1 MRWQCIC
8 RVGANS
14 FSEIGRVIAVLSLL
28 LSFASVSVAAEDLLE
43 LYTQAL
49 TSDPRFSSARF
60 EHDATLEKLKIAR
73 AGLLP
78 KIYAEGTYT
87 QTQQDIVSSD
97 NSVYGNGTSTF
108 PTTAQTLSLTQP
120 LFNIATLANFSRAK
134 AEVKGADLQMEAA
147 KQDLAVRLA
156 KAYLGVLAS
165 RDNSAFLHAEEAA
178 VGMYHD
184 LVRSKFDSGLA
195 PKTDYLDAKARIAEV
210 RANKIAA
217 ENNLDDALQSLREIA
232 GRGTAGIARLREE
245 IPLISPDPNDIDAW
259 SDSALKHNP
268 ALGLQRQIVEAS
280 RHEVSRQEAGHYPY
294 LNLEANYN
302 RTKTEGTLFGGGS
315 DVKTTY
321 ALLRLNIP
329 IFEGGLV
336 RARTREA
343 LNLHK
348 AALQEEERQRR
359 ALVKEARAAYQGI
372 GSAVDRVQALREAVE
387 SQKLALEAKRE
398 GYKSGLLAFRA
409 VLDAERDL
417 YRARRDHAIA
427 RYDYVMNCLRL
438 KKAAGILNVSD
449 IAAVNDWLE

>member
-1 MRWQCIC
+1 MC
-8 RVGANS
+8 RGGSNLLFQTGKA
-14 FSEIGRVIAVLSLL
+14 IAVLFLL
-28 LSFASVSVAAEDLLE
+28 LSLASVSFAAEDLLE

-49 TSDPRFSSARF
+49 TSDPRFSGARF
-60 EHDATLEKLKIAR
+60 EHDATLEKLKMAR
-73 AGLLP
+73 AGLMP

-97 NSVYGNGTSTF
+97 NSVYGTGTSTF

-120 LFNIATLANFSRAK
+120 LLNIATLANVNRAK
-134 AEVKGADLQMEAA
+134 AEVKGADLQLEAV
-147 KQDLAVRLA
+147 KQDLAIRVA

-165 RDNSAFLHAEEAA
+165 RDNVAFIESEAA
-178 VGMYHD
+178 SVGMYHE
-184 LVRSKFDSGLA
+184 LIRSKFSSGLA
-195 PKTDYLDAKARIAEV
+195 PKTDYLDAKARISEV

-217 ENNLDDALQSLREIA
+217 ENNLDDALQSLQEIA
-232 GRGTAGIARLREE
+232 GRGTAGIAGLREE
-245 IPLISPDPNDIDAW
+245 IPLISPDPNDIDIW
-259 SDSALKHNP
+259 SDEAIKHNP

-280 RHEVSRQEAGHYPY
+280 SHEVRRQEAGHYPY

-336 RARTREA
+336 SARTREA

-359 ALVKEARAAYQGI
+359 ALVKEARAAYQGV
-372 GSAVDRVQALREAVE
+372 GSAIDRVKALREAVE
-387 SQKLALEAKRE
+387 SQTLALEAKRE
-398 GYKSGLLAFRA
+398 GYKSGLFAFRA

-417 YRARRDHAIA
+417 YRARRDHAVA

-438 KKAAGILNVSD
+438 KKAAGIISVSD
-449 IAAVNDWLE
+449 IAAVNDWLEQSR